1 MDEETSAGRVVGK
14 EGLRALARLS
24 EAPPRGSGPEGPC
37 QWLAPGCMAHR
48 DGGGRGRLFF
58 FFIDFFERTGHIFL
72 LQIFISLRLC
82 LLW

>member
-58 FFIDFFERTGHIFL
+58 FFFALTFSKEQATYFCYRF
-72 LQIFISLRLC
+72 S
-82 LLW
+82 